1 MGLPKAWALV
11 YNDRSMSTR
20 KKGYGFILEGDYGFL
35 LGPVVRR
42 LFSQITIPDLYKK
55 SVTGLAEKGHIVF
68 VHSISSTIDGMLMNY
83 RFSREGLPSPR
94 IIFGRK
100 FILLQPMRR
109 LASFLVSPFGS
120 PSSPFESEFYKEFLL
135 DEGNASLISL
145 DMVPAK
151 RGTDPIM
158 ELLKIQ
164 RDTDRPIFLLPQ
176 RIVYK
181 RAPLKVKDATKE
193 EKASIKGVRKLMTLM
208 RAQEHGFLEHGEP
221 INLKDVIRKAQGSS
235 KFFEEVA
242 TEVRNDLMQQLAS
255 LGRNI
260 SGAPIRERGFLIR
273 KTLKD
278 PVLQTFLRSHSAET
292 GQSIEKLEGA
302 VFRYLDQIA
311 SDLSPSVIGFLN
323 RTLGW
328 VFNNIYEG
336 LDVDEAGIQAVRETA
351 RNGSLVYVPCHK
363 SHIDYLIL
371 SYCLF
376 QNWMSV
382 PVIAAGI
389 NLSFFPI
396 GTLLR
401 KGGAFFMKRTFKD
414 NPVYAQTFAAYVRTI
429 LQERIPMEFF
439 IEGTRSRSGKLM
451 LPKKGLLSMIIQ
463 GWESGVSRDVIFVPV
478 YVGYD
483 IVVEEGSYIREMKGE
498 AKKKE
503 NFWQLLKAGSILKNR
518 YGKVYIRFAKPMS
531 LNEFMKGRTS
541 YSRMDSSQKEDLYDV
556 VANEIISAIYRETV
570 ATPFSILSCVVTS
583 NVSAIEEDALR
594 KGFHT
599 FLDYLSYLGCNL
611 SVTLSDEQAAFE
623 EAYALLKSKKLV
635 NLDMPD
641 NEEDPTLLTAEGENR
656 IHLEYYKNTI
666 LNFFVPASLISNV
679 LLKYPDGL
687 DEKAFRKQI
696 QGLADL
702 LENEFILGVES
713 LENALAYMLERGI
726 VVKTKSVYAI
736 HPEKRDIALMFD
748 GLLENYLE
756 SYLCAAR
763 YLQKVKDLGK
773 KDPLKSI
780 NKFASRIYKKGE
792 IHRYEALCL
801 PVYKGALDTF
811 RKKGLVN
818 DKNRLTD
825 EKALQKLITDV
836 ETFLEN

>member
-1 MGLPKAWALV
+1 MTGALV
-11 YNDRSMSTR
+11 YNPEPMSIGN
-20 KKGYGFILEGDYGFL
+20 KGNMYLLQGDYGFL
-35 LGPVVRR
+35 LGPVMRR

-55 SVTGLAEKGHIVF
+55 SVSGLAEKGHIVF

-83 RFSREGLPSPR
+83 RFAREGLPSPK
-94 IIFGRK
+94 IVFGRK
-100 FILLQPMRR
+100 FFLLQPMRGLLSL
-109 LASFLVSPFGS
+109 LASPLST
-120 PSSPFESEFYKEFLL
+120 PSSPFENDFYKEFLL

-145 DMVPAK
+145 DMTSAK
-151 RGTDPIM
+151 AGIDAIL

-164 RDTDRPIFLLPQ
+164 RDTDRPIYLLPQ
-176 RIVYK
+176 RIVYR
-181 RAPLKVKDATKE
+181 RAPLKVKDVTKE
-193 EKASIKGVRKLMTLM
+193 EKASIRGTGKLMTLI

-221 INLKDVIRKAQGSS
+221 INLKDVIKKAQGGS

-242 TEVRNDLMQQLAS
+242 TEVRNDLGQQLAS

-273 KTLKD
+273 KTAKD

-292 GQSIEKLEGA
+292 GQSIEKLEA
-302 VFRYLDQIA
+302 TVYKHLDQIA
-311 SDLSPSVIGFLN
+311 SDLSPSTIGFLY
-323 RTLGW
+323 RSLTW

-336 LDVDEAGIQAVRETA
+336 LDMDDPGIQAVRETA

-382 PVIAAGI
+382 PVVAAGI

-414 NPVYAQTFAAYVRTI
+414 NPLYSQTFAAYVRTI

-439 IEGTRSRSGKLM
+439 IEGGRSRSGKLM

-483 IVVEEGSYIREMKGE
+483 TVVEESSYIREMKGDP
-498 AKKKE
+498 KQKE
-503 NFWQLLKAGSILKNR
+503 SFWQLLKAGSILKNR
-518 YGKVYIRFAKPMS
+518 YGKVYIRFASPIS
-531 LNEFMKGRTS
+531 LNDFMKTRPS
-541 YSRMDSSQKEDLYDV
+541 YSRMDSGQKEDLYDT
-556 VANEIISAIYRETV
+556 VASTIISSIYQQTV
-570 ATPFSILSCVVTS
+570 ATPISILSCVITS
-583 NVSAIEEDALR
+583 HDSAIEEDVLR

-599 FLDYLSYLGCNL
+599 FRDYLSFLGCNMSSNL
-611 SVTLSDEQAAFE
+611 ADEQSAFD
-623 EAYALLKSKKLV
+623 EAYALIRSKKLITLDV
-635 NLDMPD
+635 ADQAGDSNL
-641 NEEDPTLLTAEGENR
+641 LVSEGEDR

-679 LLKYPDGL
+679 LLKYSGGL
-687 DEKAFRKQI
+687 DEKMFRRQV
-696 QGLADL
+696 QGLAAL
-702 LENEFILGVES
+702 LENEFILDMES
-713 LENALAYMLERGI
+713 LEKALKYLIDSRI
-726 VVKTKSVYAI
+726 IIHSRSVYTI
-736 HPEKRDIALMFD
+736 NPENRGTAVMFD

-763 YLQKVKDLGK
+763 YLLKVKDLGK
-773 KDPLKSI
+773 KDPLKAI

-792 IHRYEALCL
+792 IRRYEALCL

-811 RKKGLVN
+811 RKKGLIN
-818 DKNRLTD
+818 EKNRLTD
-825 EKALQKLITDV
+825 EKALHKLISEV